1 MSMSLM
7 HKISFAFAA
16 SGLLV
21 FATPVIS
28 ELLVSD
34 SFESGNMSPQIANG
48 FRWSDTKV
56 TSVVNKDTEV
66 YITSDTNLPAP
77 ENSQWEAKT
86 GDHALMLRYRAGKS
100 WTEQKFY
107 LQRPERELWMSFW
120 LRVPTNYAHPEVEG
134 ANDNQ
139 KLFRLWMDDYGHKG
153 DGSTVGMSF
162 RGDGYGGSYFFAK
175 IAGGGDKGKVPF
187 ITIPDDRG
195 EWMHLVVQVKSE
207 SSPDEKDGVMGV
219 WRKWDG
225 DSGYTKTHD
234 FRNQP
239 IKLSTTKKG
248 FAAGYLM
255 GWANA
260 VYPVDTE
267 FLVDDFKL
275 STTPLL

>member
-1 MSMSLM
+1 
-7 HKISFAFAA
+7 
-16 SGLLV
+16 
-21 FATPVIS
+21 
-28 ELLVSD
+28 
-34 SFESGNMSPQIANG
+34 
-48 FRWSDTKV
+48 
-56 TSVVNKDTEV
+56 
-66 YITSDTNLPAP
+66 
-77 ENSQWEAKT
+77 
-86 GDHALMLRYRAGKS
+86 
-100 WTEQKFY
+100 
-107 LQRPERELWMSFW
+107 
-120 LRVPTNYAHPEVEG
+120 
-134 ANDNQ
+134 
-139 KLFRLWMDDYGHKG
+139 
-153 DGSTVGMSF
+153 
-162 RGDGYGGSYFFAK
+162 
-175 IAGGGDKGKVPF
+175 VPF

>member
-120 LRVPTNYAHPEVEG
+120 LRVPTNYAHPEVG
-134 ANDNQ
+134 ALTIIKSFSDSG
-139 KLFRLWMDDYGHKG
+139 WMIMAIKAMVQRSACH
-153 DGSTVGMSF
+153 SEEMGMAV
-162 RGDGYGGSYFFAK
+162 R
-175 IAGGGDKGKVPF
+175 I
-187 ITIPDDRG
+187 
-195 EWMHLVVQVKSE
+195 
-207 SSPDEKDGVMGV
+207 SSPKLLAVV
-219 WRKWDG
+219 
-225 DSGYTKTHD
+225 
-234 FRNQP
+234 
-239 IKLSTTKKG
+239 IKAKC
-248 FAAGYLM
+248 
-255 GWANA
+255 
-260 VYPVDTE
+260 
-267 FLVDDFKL
+267 
-275 STTPLL
+275 PL